1 MQLQFKSLRS
11 GTLYTLAI
19 GTASG
24 TLTGAAEPFT
34 TQEADDADMFLPIRT
49 QSGYIHTVG
58 INDRATWLSLI
69 PNGVTSKLVK
79 LTHGNNVI
87 DWQGFL
93 TPGVFYNEWPG
104 IGAQEHE
111 FPVQCPL
118 SVLDGIDMDVQDPT
132 PNHIGIVTFG
142 QLLAYIF
149 GKLTAAGITINH
161 YYVQGTAAV
170 TSARL
175 ALKVIWANFLT
186 NDNNGTITARYTCY
200 QVLEEVCKF
209 FGYTCRMIGDA
220 VYFTQPTGNTLGFTD
235 YASLTGTGTYSERG
249 TFAINDNMFASN
261 NMQEQVVPGVG
272 KVTVSSDINKLDNL
286 IEIPYDE
293 LFDRYNTVD
302 SDYAIIIRA
311 LDQGD
316 EKAYVLIKNPDAN
329 GGTLSYQ
336 NESVSLSIHAAKFD
350 GDALTKNKY
359 SRFLAYDTSDVG
371 DPGTQEIPSSKKS
384 FNWTKCVELFRGT
397 EYAGNDATT
406 MFTITSKQSFV
417 VGGGILYVAW
427 NMRET
432 DAGQYQHMASDRP
445 ATLTAQ
451 MRIGDKYWAG
461 TWDVANRQWTANS
474 AWTTTPS
481 TFTMYLDAD
490 GPKTTR
496 KLATDPQYDGCGFPV
511 EATMRGIIEF
521 SIIDV
526 QWWEGRYWEP
536 GGWRRD
542 GNNGFV
548 PMLDFKVG
556 FVRGTIEDTKHNGNE
571 YTKQGGSFRGNL
583 GVDLIFASDVAYGP
597 SGYLRHMPAG
607 LGYILNNSTEKPQAT
622 IKSMSGGDVT
632 PEEYLAELIANY
644 GQNTH
649 RVVDV
654 DLLTNLV
661 GNVTPLNV
669 AAGIEAGTFP
679 LAVSHNWRDDITH
692 ITLITL

>member
-11 GTLYTLAI
+11 GTLYTLTI

-34 TQEADDADMFLPIRT
+34 TQESDDADMFLPIRT

-235 YASLTGTGTYSERG
+235 YTSLTGTGTYSERG

-316 EKAYVLIKNPDAN
+316 EHVYALIKNPDAN

-384 FNWTKCVELFRGT
+384 FNWTKCVELFHGT

-548 PMLDFKVG
+548 PMLDFKIG
-556 FVRGTIEDTKHNGNE
+556 FVRGTIEETKHNGNE

-679 LAVSHNWRDDITH
+679 LAVSHNWRDDVTH

>member
-1 MQLQFKSLRS
+1 
-11 GTLYTLAI
+11 
-19 GTASG
+19 
-24 TLTGAAEPFT
+24 
-34 TQEADDADMFLPIRT
+34 
-49 QSGYIHTVG
+49 
-58 INDRATWLSLI
+58 
-69 PNGVTSKLVK
+69 
-79 LTHGNNVI
+79 
-87 DWQGFL
+87 
-93 TPGVFYNEWPG
+93 
-104 IGAQEHE
+104 
-111 FPVQCPL
+111 
-118 SVLDGIDMDVQDPT
+118 
-132 PNHIGIVTFG
+132 
-142 QLLAYIF
+142 
-149 GKLTAAGITINH
+149 
-161 YYVQGTAAV
+161 
-170 TSARL
+170 
-175 ALKVIWANFLT
+175 
-186 NDNNGTITARYTCY
+186 
-200 QVLEEVCKF
+200 
-209 FGYTCRMIGDA
+209 
-220 VYFTQPTGNTLGFTD
+220 
-235 YASLTGTGTYSERG
+235 
-249 TFAINDNMFASN
+249 
-261 NMQEQVVPGVG
+261 
-272 KVTVSSDINKLDNL
+272 
-286 IEIPYDE
+286 
-293 LFDRYNTVD
+293 VD

-316 EKAYVLIKNPDAN
+316 EKAYVLIKNPNTND
-329 GGTLSYQ
+329 GTLSYQ
-336 NESVSLSIHAAKFD
+336 NESVSLSMHAAKFD

-474 AWTTTPS
+474 TWTTTPS

-511 EATMRGIIEF
+511 EATMRGTIEF

-548 PMLDFKVG
+548 PMLDFKIG

-583 GVDLIFASDVAYGP
+583 GVDLIFAADVAYGP

-679 LAVSHNWRDDITH
+679 LAVNHNWRDDVTH

>member
-11 GTLYTLAI
+11 GTLYTLTI

-79 LTHGNNVI
+79 LTHGNNII

-93 TPGVFYNEWPG
+93 TPGVFFNEWPG

-132 PNHIGIVTFG
+132 PNHIGVVTFG

-186 NDNNGTITARYTCY
+186 NDNSGTITARYTCY

-235 YASLTGTGTYSERG
+235 YTSLTGTGTYSERG

-316 EKAYVLIKNPDAN
+316 EKVYALIKNPDAN

-336 NESVSLSIHAAKFD
+336 NESVSMSIHAAKFD

-521 SIIDV
+521 SIIDI

-679 LAVSHNWRDDITH
+679 LAVSHNWRDDVTH

>member
-11 GTLYTLAI
+11 GTLYTLTI

-79 LTHGNNVI
+79 LTHGNNII

-93 TPGVFYNEWPG
+93 TPGVFFNEWPG

-235 YASLTGTGTYSERG
+235 YTSLTGTGTYSERS
-249 TFAINDNMFASN
+249 TFTINDNMFASN

-316 EKAYVLIKNPDAN
+316 EHVYALIKNPDAN

-397 EYAGNDATT
+397 EYAGNDTTT

-481 TFTMYLDAD
+481 TLTMYLDAD

-679 LAVSHNWRDDITH
+679 LAVSHNWRDDVTH

>member
-11 GTLYTLAI
+11 GTLYTLTI

-79 LTHGNNVI
+79 LTHGNNII

-93 TPGVFYNEWPG
+93 TPGVFSNEWPG
-104 IGAQEHE
+104 IGVQEHE

-175 ALKVIWANFLT
+175 ALKVIWVNFLT

-316 EKAYVLIKNPDAN
+316 EKVYALIKNPNAN

-461 TWDVANRQWTANS
+461 TWDVANRQWTTNS

-511 EATMRGIIEF
+511 EATMRGVIEF

-679 LAVSHNWRDDITH
+679 LAVSHNWRDDVTH